1 MKKALTTTLII
12 FVLSFALSRPAFAG
26 PALVKSAITNVTLFN
41 DKALVTRV
49 GTVHIEPGMTR
60 FFIKTDAFYIN
71 EDSATAT
78 VYGKGTVMGVR
89 VTSTPEP
96 ETPQDKIRD
105 LEKKL
110 DNLKAQREIFSGR
123 IEAEK
128 KKGAFIDAII
138 DSSKGKAVCE
148 MAAGKTPKPA
158 DLSGMLSFIGKTV
171 EEVEKNISKIEGRI
185 RTINKKITA
194 VNKEISMLSSGGSRN
209 TTGIEITFNSGKAQ
223 DIRMRASYIT
233 RQAGWS
239 PVYRAD
245 ISGSKTDFSL
255 SLMARIVQKT
265 GEDWDGV
272 ALTISN
278 ALFVPN
284 GRLPEIAPWYVDV
297 PRARAWRQKNLMMAA
312 PAAMKKAKDSVYQE
326 AKFSRAAARRTA
338 VSREYDIAGQVT
350 VRSRDEET
358 YVPLFTKTM
367 TGDFFRL
374 CVPAQSPHAYLTC
387 RAKADDE
394 LMPGPMRVFFD
405 GRYAGAMRLGEKQ
418 AGKPFVIGL
427 GEDRSIRIERKKRVD
442 KLKETFFKKFERDTV
457 VRDLAYRIS
466 IENTGDKAVKLLV
479 LDHVP
484 VSKTDRI
491 TVEDISFSPKPARK
505 DENGKPGVMEW
516 DLTAAPGETKTID
529 ISFTISYP
537 KDMPF
542 YP

>member
-12 FVLSFALSRPAFAG
+12 FVLLCAFSSPAFSG
-26 PALVKSAITNVTLFN
+26 MTFVKSTITKVTLFSQ
-41 DKALVTRV
+41 KALVTRE
-49 GTVHIEPGMTR
+49 GTAHAGPGTTR
-60 FFIKTDAFYIN
+60 LFIKTHAFYIN
-71 EDSATAT
+71 GDSATAA

-89 VTSTPEP
+89 VSMTPKP
-96 ETPQDKIRD
+96 ETPQDKIRG

-110 DNLKAQREIFSGR
+110 DDLKAQKEILLAK
-123 IEAEK
+123 IAAEK
-128 KKGAFIDAII
+128 KKEAFINAII
-138 DSSKGKAVCE
+138 DSSKGKAPCD

-158 DLSGMLSFIGKTV
+158 ELSKMIAFIGESVTAA
-171 EEVEKNISKIEGRI
+171 EKNISKITANK
-185 RTINKKITA
+185 RTIAKNIAA
-194 VNKEISMLSSGGSRN
+194 VKKEISMLSNGGQRD
-209 TTGIEITFNSGKAQ
+209 TTGIEIIFDSAKSQ
-223 DIRMRASYIT
+223 DIRVRTSYIT

-245 ISGSKTDFSL
+245 ISGVKTDFAL

-265 GEDWDGV
+265 GEDWTDV

-278 ALFVPN
+278 ASFVPG
-284 GRLPEIAPWYVDV
+284 GRLPEILPWYVDV
-297 PRARAWRQKNLMMAA
+297 PRARAWRRKNLMMAA
-312 PAAMKKAKDSVYQE
+312 PAAMKKAEDAVTQK
-326 AKFSRAAARRTA
+326 ANFSKAAGRRTA
-338 VSREYDIAGQVT
+338 VSREYDIAGKVT

-358 YVPLFTKTM
+358 YVPLFKKTI

-374 CVPAQSPHAYLTC
+374 CVPAESPHAYLAC

-394 LMPGPMRVFFD
+394 LMPGPMRIFFD

-418 AGKPFVIGL
+418 SGKPFVIGL

-542 YP
+542 HP